1 MRLYKDFYTR
11 EEVEGLVE
19 AHGGFTGA
27 AKVMNEIHD
36 QWILDNEFGDPE
48 DAPPMA
54 SESGIRG
61 FLVTKTKQ
69 TKKKDL
75 PIATGIVSA
84 PDTRRK
90 RLVGS
95 RFVFTSAQNN
105 TLVHENFLAAL
116 LNFCQHN
123 DAELIVSRFT
133 YNKSGFQ
140 NKTKESGDKELWY
153 DERLTEYFV
162 DHSVEV
168 ADDLIFCG
176 ELDILPTA
184 GQPLSGFE
192 NYTQG
197 NSGIIPHA
205 KVNMLSLPRL
215 KGENP
220 RFLYTTGAITL
231 RNYIQRK
238 AGQKA
243 DFHHVFGALYVEID
257 EQGRWFARQ
266 LIADNSGS
274 FYDLTTHYTHEGV
287 HGGHNVMAI
296 NYGDIHIEKID
307 PEVFQGTWGGDG
319 SLSSVL
325 MPTYQ
330 FIHDLTDFTARN
342 HHNIKDPYFLAE
354 QYWNGEGDVEDG
366 LRKSALFLEEIN
378 KYGYVVVVESNHD
391 QAYQR
396 WLKEADI
403 RTDPANA
410 EFFHRSNAKIH
421 AAIREGLSPAD
432 FSVYEWALRE
442 KAPLKNVIFLRE
454 DDSFVICNDA
464 KAEELGRTIGGIECG
479 IHGHRGPNGARGNSK
494 QFKQIG
500 RKVNL
505 GHSHSAA
512 IIDGVYV
519 AGVSGRLDMD
529 YNKGPSTWS
538 HSHIVTYEN
547 GKRTIITMK
556 DGKWRA

>member
-1 MRLYKDFYTR
+1 MTEKYKGIYTR
-11 EEVEGLVE
+11 ADLKELIKDQGSIR
-19 AHGGFTGA
+19 A
-27 AKVMNEIHD
+27 AARYIND
-36 QWILDNEFGDPE
+36 RTQDNGIY
-48 DAPPMA
+48 A
-54 SESGIRG
+54 SESGIRK
-61 FLVTKTKQ
+61 FL
-69 TKKKDL
+69 KDKEDTR
-75 PIATGIVSA
+75 PIAAGVLSA

-90 RLVGS
+90 RLTGK

-105 TLVHENFLAAL
+105 TLVHENFLASL
-116 LNFCQHN
+116 LGFCFHN
-123 DAELIVSRFT
+123 NAELIVSRFT

-140 NKTKESGDKELWY
+140 NNTKESGDKELWY
-153 DERLTEYFV
+153 DQRLSEYFV

-168 ADDLIFCG
+168 ADDLVFCG

-205 KVNMLSLPRL
+205 KVNMVSLPRL

-220 RFLYTTGAITL
+220 RFLYTTGAVTL

-257 EQGRWFARQ
+257 EQGNWFARQ
-266 LIADNSGS
+266 LIADNSGE
-274 FYDLTTHYTHEGV
+274 FYDLTTKYTPTGV
-287 HGGHNVMAI
+287 VPNQPVMAL
-296 NYGDIHIEKID
+296 NYGDVHIEKSD
-307 PEVFQGTWGGDG
+307 PEVAKASWGGDG
-319 SLSSVL
+319 SMASVL
-325 MPTYQ
+325 QPSYQ

-342 HHNIKDPYFLAE
+342 HHNIKDPYFLFERMWNAE
-354 QYWNGEGDVEDG
+354 DVVEDG
-366 LRKSALFLEEIN
+366 LRKSAEFLKEIER
-378 KYGYVVVVESNHD
+378 YGYVVVVESNHD
-391 QAYQR
+391 LAYQK

-403 RTDPANA
+403 RIDPINA
-410 EFFHRSNAKIH
+410 EFFHRSNAEAYKQM
-421 AAIREGLSPAD
+421 RLRNKE
-432 FSVYEWALRE
+432 FSIYEWALRE
-442 KAPLKNVIFLRE
+442 KADLMNVIFLKE

-464 KAEELGRTIGGIECG
+464 KKEELNRIVGGIECG
-479 IHGHRGPNGARGNSK
+479 IHGHRGPNGARGNSR

-519 AGVSGRLDMD
+519 AGVSGKLDMD

-538 HSHIVTYEN
+538 HSHIVTYQN
-547 GKRTIITMK
+547 GKRTIVTIK

>member
-1 MRLYKDFYTR
+1 MKDKYKGIYTR
-11 EEVEGLVE
+11 NELKDMIKEY
-19 AHGGFTGA
+19 GGIRPTATYINERCQDTG
-27 AKVMNEIHD
+27 VY
-36 QWILDNEFGDPE
+36 
-48 DAPPMA
+48 A
-54 SESGIRG
+54 SESGIRY
-61 FLVTKTKQ
+61 FLNGNKKTKQ
-69 TKKKDL
+69 DKQEK
-75 PIATGIVSA
+75 PIAAGTLSA

-90 RLVGS
+90 RLIGS

-105 TLVHENFLAAL
+105 TLVHENFLASL
-116 LNFCQHN
+116 MNFCSHN
-123 DAELIVSRFT
+123 EAELIVSRFT
-133 YNKSGFQ
+133 YNKGGFQ
-140 NKTKESGDKELWY
+140 NATKDSGDDELWY
-153 DERLTEYFV
+153 DNRLSEFFI

-168 ADDLIFCG
+168 ADDLVFCG

-205 KVNMLSLPRL
+205 KVNMVSLPRL
-215 KGENP
+215 KGEDP

-257 EQGRWFARQ
+257 DLGRWFARQ
-266 LIADNSGS
+266 LIADNSGE
-274 FYDLTTHYTHEGV
+274 FYDLNTKYKPDGCEFCQP
-287 HGGHNVMAI
+287 VMAI
-296 NYGDIHIEKID
+296 NYGDIHIEKMD
-307 PEVFQGTWGGDG
+307 ESVAVATWDG
-319 SLSSVL
+319 EDAMAKVL
-325 MPTYQ
+325 QPAYQ

-342 HHNIKDPYFLAE
+342 HHNIKDPHFLAE
-354 QYWNGEGDVEDG
+354 RYWRGEDDVEDG
-366 LRKSALFLEEIN
+366 LRRSAAFLY
-378 KYGYVVVVESNHD
+378 KMQDYGYVVVVESNHD
-391 QAYQR
+391 QAYQK
-396 WLKEADI
+396 WLREADI
-403 RTDPANA
+403 RQDAPNA
-410 EFFHRSNAKIH
+410 EFWHKSNAEIYRN
-421 AAIREGLSPAD
+421 IRIDNRE

-442 KAPLKNVIFLRE
+442 KQDLTNVIFLRE

-464 KAEELGRTIGGIECG
+464 KAEELNRIVGGIECG
-479 IHGHRGPNGARGNSK
+479 IHGHRGPNGARGNAQ
-494 QFKQIG
+494 QFKRIG

-519 AGVSGRLDMD
+519 AGVSGKLDMD

-538 HSHIVTYEN
+538 HSHIVTYQN
-547 GKRTIITMK
+547 GKRTIITLK

>member
-1 MRLYKDFYTR
+1 MKLRGTYTR
-11 EEVEGLVE
+11 EDVLTAIEQCGSQRAAAREIGVPESTLRKFIKDTELTKEGKRV
-19 AHGGFTGA
+19 
-27 AKVMNEIHD
+27 
-36 QWILDNEFGDPE
+36 
-48 DAPPMA
+48 
-54 SESGIRG
+54 
-61 FLVTKTKQ
+61 
-69 TKKKDL
+69 KKDTR
-75 PIATGIVSA
+75 PIAAGIIPA

-90 RLVGS
+90 RLVGT

-105 TLVHENFLAAL
+105 TLVHENFLASL
-116 LNFCQHN
+116 LEFCGHN

-140 NKTKESGDKELWY
+140 NNTKESGDKELWY
-153 DERLTEYFV
+153 DERLSEYFV
-162 DHSVEV
+162 DESVEV

-176 ELDILPTA
+176 ELDVLPTA

-205 KVNMLSLPRL
+205 KVNMQSLPRL
-215 KGENP
+215 KGEDA
-220 RFLYTTGAITL
+220 RFLYTTGAVTL

-257 EQGRWFARQ
+257 EEGRWFARQ
-266 LIADNSGS
+266 LIADNSGE
-274 FYDLTTHYTHEGV
+274 FYDLTTKYTPAGIKP
-287 HGGHNVMAI
+287 NQPVMAL
-296 NYGDIHIEKID
+296 NYGDVHIEKSD
-307 PEVFQGTWGGDG
+307 PQVAMASWGGHG
-319 SLSSVL
+319 SMASVL
-325 MPTYQ
+325 QPSYQ

-342 HHNIKDPYFLAE
+342 HHNIKDPYFLFDKM
-354 QYWNGEGDVEDG
+354 WNGEDVVEDG
-366 LRKSALFLEEIN
+366 IRASAYFLKDIE

-391 QAYQR
+391 LAYQK

-403 RTDPANA
+403 RTDPINA
-410 EFFHRSNAKIH
+410 EFFHKSNAEIYKQM
-421 AAIREGLSPAD
+421 RLRNKD

-442 KAPLKNVIFLRE
+442 KADLVNVIFLRE

-479 IHGHRGPNGARGNSK
+479 IHGHRGVNGARGST
-494 QFKQIG
+494 QGFKKIG
-500 RKVNL
+500 RKVNV
-505 GHSHSAA
+505 GHTHSAG
-512 IIDGVYV
+512 IWDGVYA
-519 AGVSGRLDMD
+519 AGVSGKLDMD

-538 HSHIVTYEN
+538 HSHIVTYQN
-547 GKRTIITMK
+547 GKRTIITIK